1 MTAINIMR
9 FAAPGVPVRM
19 WTVSGTGRNDAPVD
33 HPCSQQFPCVPPE
46 FQKFSPRQAVSGAKR
61 VQTRTKQKFRTIDIS
76 DSAEDRLVHQQSPD
90 RSTTCQNAI
99 DRCCGVG
106 IFPQWIRPNARDQF
120 FPLCPRQHFASRWST
135 KLQPVLEGREAEA
148 ERASR
153 LGERQLARSELP
165 VQAKVNVQLAAGSE
179 IVEQVLPVSFNG
191 SELPSVQYR
200 GPVFE
205 PAIGRFHCDDA
216 TPKQLCVLSC
226 MAVKFVSFWHS
237 VVTCW
242 MFLSASG
249 SDNYG

>member
-1 MTAINIMR
+1 MR

-99 DRCCGVG
+99 DRCCNVG

-135 KLQPVLEGREAEA
+135 KLQPVLAGREALGGARLEA
-148 ERASR
+148 RGKATRPFGTSRTGQGECAAGGRVRNRRTGASR
-153 LGERQLARSELP
+153 KLQWIGASFCSVPRPRLRTCHWALP
-165 VQAKVNVQLAAGSE
+165 L
-179 IVEQVLPVSFNG
+179 
-191 SELPSVQYR
+191 
-200 GPVFE
+200 
-205 PAIGRFHCDDA
+205 
-216 TPKQLCVLSC
+216 
-226 MAVKFVSFWHS
+226 
-237 VVTCW
+237 
-242 MFLSASG
+242 
-249 SDNYG
+249 